1 MNLLSF
7 NIAPCIVK
15 SGHDPTETTDRAI
28 TVIFLD
34 TARER
39 RECQSYEEA
48 ISVVKQEL
56 KPGVVAK
63 IENREGD
70 IVFTSEEMAIDD
82 WAVEWRQ
89 QKRQLSVETEDHVCP
104 YDNVGCI
111 FDDLCIQCKMDAIQD
126 SI

>member
-1 MNLLSF
+1 M
-7 NIAPCIVK
+7 K

-56 KPGVVAK
+56 KPRVVAK

-126 SI
+126 SS